1 MKHQLNE
8 VQKLQKTAGIL
19 KENILAEEND
29 LFSSNMTLEDLI
41 NLSKEGKL
49 SPDDIRNIT
58 SQLVGARKNFFINK
72 RSPEDRKASAA
83 KGKDTRTKNKADKE
97 KYAQDVQKK
106 YDKED
111 AAYEKRKASGLLPI
125 EISNYTIDVD
135 TEYYNFVEK
144 GEWSDNYELKRQ
156 YMNKKMPKDV
166 LNKYYK

>member
-1 MKHQLNE
+1 MKKQLNE

-19 KENILAEEND
+19 KENILAEESES
-29 LFSSNMTLEDLI
+29 FSSNMTLEDLV

-58 SQLVGARKNFFINK
+58 SQLVGARKKFFINK

-83 KGKDTRTKNKADKE
+83 KGKDTRTKNKADRE
-97 KYAQDVQKK
+97 KYGEKVRMQ
-106 YDKED
+106 YDAEE

-125 EISNYTIDVD
+125 ETNDYTTDVD

-144 GEWSDNYELKRQ
+144 GEWSNSYELKRQ
-156 YMNKKMPKDV
+156 YINKKMPKDV
-166 LNKYYK
+166 LDKYYE